1 MPLPQ
6 NPPLELTLAPPD
18 TCSSLEG
25 DKASPLQE
33 EVMVG
38 HSSSPGTAQGCIAGI
53 EEVPIVE
60 QEAETVAVALA
71 GSSFLQCSAACVRL
85 KPL

>member
-1 MPLPQ
+1 
-6 NPPLELTLAPPD
+6 
-18 TCSSLEG
+18 
-25 DKASPLQE
+25 
-33 EVMVG
+33 VMVG